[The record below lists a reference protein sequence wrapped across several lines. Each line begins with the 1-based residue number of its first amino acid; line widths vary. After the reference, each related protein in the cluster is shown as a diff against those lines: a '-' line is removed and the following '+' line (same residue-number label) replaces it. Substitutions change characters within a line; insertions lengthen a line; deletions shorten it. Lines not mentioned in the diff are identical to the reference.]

1 MSFHLPISSLLLLQS
16 SPQLPILLLL
26 FLSFPSIY
34 LSVVTYFSS
43 STTVFSTI
51 SLFFYS
57 SIFLL
62 YFLTSWLV
70 LSSVLSLFPNV
81 FSFFKR
87 FLIPLATFHTSHL
100 SSNFS
105 SIPILLFLF
114 PSFSFSQFAL
124 LHSLRTFSVVVFS
137 KFPYLFIFLLLL
149 FYFYLST
156 IIFSTTSNPSIHIL
170 SLFLYIWSDLTSS
183 SHLTIFILF
192 LSCYCN
198 FHHLPT
204 SILQ

>member
-1 MSFHLPISSLLLLQS
+1 MFFHLPISSLLLLQS

-87 FLIPLATFHTSHL
+87 FLIPLATFHTSTYLPISVPFQFFYSSFHL
-100 SSNFS
+100 FH
-105 SIPILLFLF
+105 FLN
-114 PSFSFSQFAL
+114 
-124 LHSLRTFSVVVFS
+124 
-137 KFPYLFIFLLLL
+137 LL
-149 FYFYLST
+149 FY
-156 IIFSTTSNPSIHIL
+156 IHFQ
-170 SLFLYIWSDLTSS
+170 LFL
-183 SHLTIFILF
+183 
-192 LSCYCN
+192 
-198 FHHLPT
+198 
-204 SILQ
+204 